1 MAARE
6 NFCAEL
12 EVFHDEANIDKYFS
26 PQAAS
31 YIVTRSNLLSG
42 EPGVQVGELSD
53 SLDAQYDELKKDP
66 DTFNDVIMHLA
77 IVDTLKEQVREEAA

>member
-6 NFCAEL
+6 DFCANL

-42 EPGVQVGELSD
+42 EPGVQVDELSD
-53 SLDAQYDELKKDP
+53 SLDTQYGDLKKDP
-66 DTFNDVIMHLA
+66 SVFNDVMMHLA
-77 IVDTLKEQVREEAA
+77 IVDTLKEQVRKEAA